1 MNEKIQFIVRQP
13 VTNGERTAV
22 LSDKTE
28 LKIQKLLG
36 LSTVICLSESWNI
49 SRQPQ
54 TLVMICP

>member
-36 LSTVICLSESWNI
+36 LSTVICLSES
-49 SRQPQ
+49 
-54 TLVMICP
+54 